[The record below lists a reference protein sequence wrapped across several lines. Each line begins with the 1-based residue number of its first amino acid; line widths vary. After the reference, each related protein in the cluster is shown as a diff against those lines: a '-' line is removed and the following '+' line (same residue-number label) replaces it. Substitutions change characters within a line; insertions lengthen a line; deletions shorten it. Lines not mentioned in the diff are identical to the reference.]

1 MIRPY
6 ELKFI
11 IGVIL
16 LASNSIEY
24 RYALKNMDIKTSIKE
39 ITRALRDRPKM
50 FFLENPGYDT
60 YKTYIK
66 GFLLGLEA
74 ANDTKI
80 SLKMTLWFQKKLNIE
95 ARYHWTEMI
104 PIHYKDKSDDELK
117 AILLQTLI
125 DYAEEEL

>member
-1 MIRPY
+1 
-6 ELKFI
+6 
-11 IGVIL
+11 
-16 LASNSIEY
+16 
-24 RYALKNMDIKTSIKE
+24 MDIKTSIAE
-39 ITRALRDRPKM
+39 IARVLRDRPKM
-50 FFLENPGYDT
+50 IFLENPGYDT

-80 SLKMTLWFQKKLNIE
+80 LLKMTLWFQKKLNIE
-95 ARYHWTEMI
+95 AKYHWTEMI
-104 PIHYKDKSDDELK
+104 PILYKDKSDDELK